1 MIDVADR
8 LAIDDVLARYG
19 WAFDQGDGAAY
30 AALFAEDGVLTGFG
44 EPFRGR
50 AALAA
55 LAEGTLAQSRG
66 KWRHHLTNVLFRYVA
81 GEDGARGKD
90 RVEAKGYQLVTNWSQ
105 APAAFHMM
113 LEPRWTLRRRDE
125 GWEIE
130 SLDLQFVGPD
140 A

>member
-19 WAFDQGDGAAY
+19 WAFDQGDGEAY
-30 AALFAEDGVLTGFG
+30 AALFAENGVLTGFG

-50 AALAA
+50 EALAA
-55 LAEGTLAQSRG
+55 LATGTLAQSKG
-66 KWRHHLTNVLFRYVA
+66 KWRHHLTNVVFSYV
-81 GEDGARGKD
+81 GGRDK
-90 RVEAKGYQLVTNWSQ
+90 VEAKGYQLVTNWSQ
-105 APAAFHMM
+105 VPGTFHMM
-113 LEPRWTLRRRDE
+113 LEPRWTLARGGD

-130 SLDLQFVGPD
+130 SVDLQLVGPE